1 MREEMD
7 LEKLTLA
14 VCEIA
19 RRAGAYIREERKKFS
34 LERVERKHAHDY
46 VSYVD
51 KGSEQ
56 LIVAALQELLPEAGF
71 ITEEGT
77 AISQGDGS
85 SVTFPMSQKNRP
97 PVRWVVDP
105 LDGTTNFI
113 HQYAPYAV
121 SIALLQG
128 KEILIGVVYEI
139 CADECFYAWKG
150 GGAYLEVKIANKR
163 EDSRAC
169 SDYSERE
176 RFRRSQSE
184 EVKSQKLR
192 VSSQKIQDAL
202 LCLQLPY
209 NSDAYKP
216 TIKRMIDAFYGNV
229 GSIRMCGS
237 AAMALC
243 YVAAGRLDGYAEQ
256 YIGQWDFMAGSLIVM
271 EAGGTVTDYSGS
283 SDFTQGN
290 SVIATNGIIQN
301 NLLDVVF
308 TTERQS

>member
-1 MREEMD
+1 MD
-7 LEKLTLA
+7 KDLRKLTLS

-19 RRAGAYIREERKKFS
+19 RRAGNYIREERKKFS
-34 LERVERKHAHDY
+34 LESVERKHAHDY

-51 KGSEQ
+51 KGSER
-56 LIVAALQELLPEAGF
+56 LIVAALKELLPEAGF

-77 AISQGDGS
+77 ASGISQGDGS
-85 SVTFPMSQKNRP
+85 FVTSLISQKNRP

-128 KEILIGVVYEI
+128 KDILIGVVYEV

-150 GGAYLEVKIANKR
+150 GGAHVLIDNEQLTIDNSKPLHA
-163 EDSRAC
+163 
-169 SDYSERE
+169 
-176 RFRRSQSE
+176 
-184 EVKSQKLR
+184 
-192 VSSQKIQDAL
+192 SSQKIQDAL

-216 TIKRMIDAFYGNV
+216 TIQHLIDSFYGRV

-283 SDFTQGN
+283 ADFTQGN
-290 SVIATNGIIQN
+290 SVVATNGIIQQA
-301 NLLDVVF
+301 LLEVIQ
-308 TTERQS
+308 TTK

>member
-1 MREEMD
+1 M
-7 LEKLTLA
+7 
-14 VCEIA
+14 CEIA
-19 RRAGAYIREERKKFS
+19 RQAGAYIKGEREKFS
-34 LERVERKHAHDY
+34 LESVERKHAHDY

-56 LIVAALQELLPEAGF
+56 LIVAALKELLPDAGF
-71 ITEEGT
+71 ITEEGL
-77 AISQGDGS
+77 AGHGAEQLL
-85 SVTFPMSQKNRP
+85 
-97 PVRWVVDP
+97 WVVDP

-121 SIALLQG
+121 SIALLEG

-150 GGAYLEVKIANKR
+150 GGAYVDGKPLH
-163 EDSRAC
+163 
-169 SDYSERE
+169 
-176 RFRRSQSE
+176 
-184 EVKSQKLR
+184 
-192 VSSQKIQDAL
+192 VSSQRIQDAL

-209 NSDAYKP
+209 NSDAYKS
-216 TIKRMIDAFYGNV
+216 TIKRLIDAFYGNV

-290 SVIATNGIIQN
+290 SVIATNGIIQQD
-301 NLLDVVF
+301 LLEVI
-308 TTERQS
+308 R